1 MVTYYGPVGDEIV
14 NPTEQFLKEIFF
26 DKKEDYWKCG
36 GGDSCIE
43 VEGCNERVIFFFDE
57 PYGFFIMRYPEYL
70 VMYDKSIEIETIEHK
85 VGGEPMK
92 VPTCSYV
99 SRERAYEIITSFI
112 YNKKIPEDISW
123 LELYEIDFEYDF

>member
-26 DKKEDYWKCG
+26 DKKEDYWKSG

-57 PYGFFIMRYPEYL
+57 PYGFFIMRHPEYL

-99 SRERAYEIITSFI
+99 SRERAYEIISSFI
-112 YNKKIPEDISW
+112 CNKKMPEDISW
-123 LELYEIDFEYDF
+123 LELYEIDFDYAF